1 MSTQVF
7 LGSPPPPYIEAWIKA
22 NVKPTANPL
31 SFLEYSGT
39 TITGL
44 KKDSNLNQRILY
56 TSSVG
61 KSSQSLEVFYLKKD
75 NVQIVD
81 GYAESLGERAF
92 YESTQPSPGLT
103 VEEGNQDDCG
113 WIQSFEGPRVKSLEN
128 YAFYACNSLTSV
140 KLPNLEQATS
150 SSFYRVGSAS
160 LSVFLD
166 NTTDIKLVTTILN
179 NFHGGKSS
187 GSVQVWCPKIPSGT
201 TVRTTDGTNHTV
213 EDTGW
218 IR

>member
-1 MSTQVF
+1 MSTQIF
-7 LGSPPPPYIEAWIKA
+7 LGSPPPHIEAWIKA
-22 NVKPTANPL
+22 NFKPTANPL

-44 KKDSNLNQRILY
+44 KKDPNLNQRILY
-56 TSSVG
+56 MSSDG
-61 KSSQSLEVFYLKKD
+61 KGSISSLEAYYLKKD

-81 GYAESLGERAF
+81 HYAESLGAKAF
-92 YESTQPSPGLT
+92 NEKTYTMNA
-103 VEEGNQDDCG
+103 EEGNLDDCG
-113 WIQSFEGPRVKSLEN
+113 WIQSFEGPRVKSLESQ
-128 YAFYACNSLTSV
+128 AFYACNSLTSV
-140 KLPNLEQATS
+140 KLPNLEKATS
-150 SSFYRVGSAS
+150 VSFDNIGVSS

-166 NTTDIKLVTTILN
+166 NTTDINLVTTILN

-201 TVRTTDGTNHTV
+201 TVRTNDGTEHTV